1 MKRVLALLTAVAL
14 LIAIGRAQ
22 ADVAT
27 VKTTAAITSAT
38 IYVDGGLILRG
49 ADAPISAGATA
60 IAIDGLPLG
69 IVADNTLISGKG
81 QFTIVSTEFRTI
93 YERKAPSPEVAE
105 MVKQLAGIDQKL
117 QGYDNEREMLKKQE
131 AFYSSLFPADPEKLT
146 DPKQAVDMTA
156 DAVKNLLDTVTAGLE
171 KIALRMHEID
181 KAVKDLKAQKAAL
194 QLRIS
199 QLGGADVRYT
209 RAIVSVV
216 ANAPCTA
223 KIELLSLIGECNWS
237 PNYDV
242 RLATGG
248 KVEVGYYADVRQW
261 TGQEWKDIN
270 LTLSTSLARNVNLP
284 PELVRWA
291 LTLTP
296 PDTTGEPV
304 MDAAAKSLGAPGLL
318 RDGDRRSAGEAE
330 AGNVAV
336 GGGMAVEFPLEAA
349 STLVGDGSIRRL
361 AIKKLN
367 FNGEIVYDA
376 IPRMTAY
383 AYARAEIINDSAY
396 PLLYGPM
403 KVYAGNEYLGTAMM
417 TETSPGAKTKLYF
430 GTDTSIEIKYR
441 PMKRKADV
449 NKRSQSYEY
458 DWVIDITNHRSVP
471 VTMSV
476 LDALP
481 KPGNEEIKV
490 KSVDIS
496 PKPTET
502 TDEQYIKWN
511 FTLAPGEKKTLTV
524 NFEVTAPG
532 GKELSW
538 EGAWEGGE
546 Q

>member
-22 ADVAT
+22 AEVAT

-49 ADAPISAGATA
+49 AEAPISAGATA

-69 IVADNTLISGKG
+69 IVADNTLVSGKG

-105 MVKQLAGIDQKL
+105 MVKQLAGIDQQL

-171 KIALRMHEID
+171 KIALRMREID
-181 KAVKDLKAQKAAL
+181 KAVKELKAQKAAL

-223 KIELLSLIGECNWS
+223 RIELLSLIGECNWS

-242 RLATGG
+242 RLVDGA
-248 KVEVGYYADVRQW
+248 KIELGYYADVRQW

-296 PDTTGEPV
+296 PDAKDDVLMEEEGDALRIARGYADGKKTG
-304 MDAAAKSLGAPGLL
+304 
-318 RDGDRRSAGEAE
+318 GEAQ
-330 AGNVAV
+330 AGNVTV
-336 GGGMAVEFPLEAA
+336 GGGIAVEFPLEATA
-349 STLVGDGSIRRL
+349 TLAGDGAIRRL
-361 AIKKLN
+361 AIKHLTL
-367 FNGEIVYDA
+367 NGEIVYEA
-376 IPRMTAY
+376 IPRMTSF
-383 AYARAEIINDSAY
+383 AYARAEVVNDSAY
-396 PLLYGPM
+396 PLLAGPM

-417 TETSPGAKTKLYF
+417 TETGPGAKTKLYF

-441 PMKRKADV
+441 PMKRKADI

-458 DWVIDITNHRSVP
+458 DWVIDITNHRSVL

-481 KPGNEEIKV
+481 KPGNDEIKV

-502 TDEQYIKWN
+502 TDEQYIKWI
-511 FTLAPGEKKTLTV
+511 FTLAPG
-524 NFEVTAPG
+524 
-532 GKELSW
+532 
-538 EGAWEGGE
+538 
-546 Q
+546 